1 MTNHKCNQGILVR
14 FTFSFWNVSCL
25 EVYKCIVNHLGNLYH
40 RKDHTATL
48 ISKKIKAFQLCIGE
62 IYGGACIRDSFKIFQ
77 TPNAK
82 VIKSCW
88 I

>member
-1 MTNHKCNQGILVR
+1 MQSMDIGQIYISFLECFLFGGLQVHSKTTREI
-14 FTFSFWNVSCL
+14 FTTKKITQLLQFL
-25 EVYKCIVNHLGNLYH
+25 
-40 RKDHTATL
+40 
-48 ISKKIKAFQLCIGE
+48 KKIKAFQLCIGE

-77 TPNAK
+77 TPIAK